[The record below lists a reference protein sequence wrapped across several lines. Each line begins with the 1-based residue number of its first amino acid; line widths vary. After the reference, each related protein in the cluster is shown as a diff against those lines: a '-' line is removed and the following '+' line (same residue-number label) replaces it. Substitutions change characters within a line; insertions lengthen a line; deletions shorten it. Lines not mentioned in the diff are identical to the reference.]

1 MERVK
6 TVLSG
11 WRFASAATTGK
22 TPSIH
27 WRRPKTFGRKN
38 PLHVDAQA
46 DGALGSLFTGISM

>member
-1 MERVK
+1 MAVRERRHD
-6 TVLSG
+6 
-11 WRFASAATTGK
+11 WQD
-22 TPSIH
+22 PSIH